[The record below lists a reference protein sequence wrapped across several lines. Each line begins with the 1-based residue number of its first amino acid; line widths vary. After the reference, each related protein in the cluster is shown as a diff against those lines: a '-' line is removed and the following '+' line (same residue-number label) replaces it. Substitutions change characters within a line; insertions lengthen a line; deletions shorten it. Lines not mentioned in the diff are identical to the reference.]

1 MYSEKVIDH
10 FRNPRNYGKLENP
23 DGIGRAGNPVC
34 GDLMELYIK
43 VGKNGKGE
51 EFIKEISFLTYGCAA
66 AIATSSM
73 LTEMVKGKTL
83 KEALKVEDQDI
94 VKELGGLPQV
104 KFHCSLLATKALKA
118 AIEDYM
124 KKKTVEKGG

>member
-10 FRNPRNYGKLENP
+10 FRNPRNYGKLKDP
-23 DGIGRAGNPVC
+23 DGVGRAGNPVC
-34 GDLMELYIK
+34 GDFMELYIK
-43 VGKNGKGE
+43 VGKNKKGE
-51 EFIKEISFLTYGCAA
+51 KTIEDISFLTYGCAA

-83 KEALKVEDQDI
+83 KEALKIKEQDI

-118 AIEDYM
+118 AIDDYM
-124 KKKTVEKGG
+124 KKKKDKE